1 MCSHSAQQHETVA
14 PTCWPHGQAEGR
26 EGHEAGPWSPRE
38 LTVGPE
44 RKQRRVVSPP
54 CYPDPLTLG
63 CLVRYPKINPGS
75 RLSPPQSSRSTQNDH
90 PTCGE
95 LAVGPA
101 IMPRTIRPH
110 FGLTFSPTLLVS
122 RGGSDGWSLSIFSHA
137 GATGRLSAG
146 TVCTGLLLCRGL
158 LGDTKLPS
166 ASPSRLSCLQKRDS
180 SIKTHIPGRIA
191 NNNSKFHIHR
201 ELRASPWQPCGDF

>member
-1 MCSHSAQQHETVA
+1 MKPWHPPAGSMGKPRAERDMRPA
-14 PTCWPHGQAEGR
+14 PGPPGADSR
-26 EGHEAGPWSPRE
+26 ARKKAEAGGLP
-38 LTVGPE
+38 
-44 RKQRRVVSPP
+44 
-54 CYPDPLTLG
+54 TL
-63 CLVRYPKINPGS
+63 LPGS
-75 RLSPPQSSRSTQNDH
+75 PHPGLSCEVPQNKPRQPLSPPQSSRSTQNDH

-110 FGLTFSPTLLVS
+110 FGLTFSPTLLMS

-146 TVCTGLLLCRGL
+146 TVCTGLLLCGGL